1 MRLMSAA
8 AFRDG
13 LDALRTGAMA
23 ALRSLAA
30 FLRRWDKD
38 ALARAEGEARRA
50 ERRLTDAIDILPEGL
65 VFLDGEGR
73 YILWNKRYAEM
84 YHRSADLFAPGRK
97 LADTLRIGVAR
108 GDYPDAVGREEAW
121 IADRLALLKNPGV
134 RHEQKLSDGRWVM
147 IEERATSDG
156 GIIGLRVDITEMREQ
171 ADTLRK
177 ALVRAEAANRSK
189 SDFLANMSHE
199 IRTPLNGV
207 LGLADV
213 LAHSRLD
220 VDQQGIVKTIIASA
234 NTLDA
239 LLSDLLDFARLES
252 GRMELAPE
260 PFGLR
265 AMVEDTAAMFAP
277 EMAAKGLTLDLQVA
291 DDVEAEVSGDE
302 GRLRQ
307 ILTNL
312 LSNAVKFTAEGGVS
326 VRLRAE
332 GRGETRRQVIE
343 VADTG
348 IGFDPDDAERLFRR
362 FEQAD
367 SSITRRFGGTGL
379 GLAICRQLTGLMGGT
394 ITARSRPGR
403 GATFTVELPLP
414 GVVRA
419 AAPAPPAPV
428 SAQGLRI
435 LVAEDNP
442 TNRKVA
448 ELMLGSLGAEV
459 ECVENGQEA
468 VEALRIGG
476 YDVAFIDLQ
485 MPVMDGL
492 TAIRTVRAEEA
503 AGGLKRMP
511 LIVLSANVM
520 PEHLAATKAAGADI
534 HIGKPVRALELL
546 SAIVTV
552 MAPPDLD
559 AELVRAG

>member
-1 MRLMSAA
+1 MRLISAEGWRARMSRARSAMSGAA
-8 AFRDG
+8 KAF
-13 LDALRTGAMA
+13 
-23 ALRSLAA
+23 AA

-50 ERRLTDAIDILPEGL
+50 ERRLHDAIDILPEGL

-84 YHRSADLFAPGRK
+84 YHRSADLFAPGRR

-108 GDYPDAVGREEAW
+108 GDYPDAVGREDDW
-121 IADRLALLKNPGV
+121 IADRLALLQNPGM

-156 GIIGLRVDITEMREQ
+156 GIIGLRVDITDMKEQ
-171 ADTLRK
+171 AETLRR

-213 LAHSRLD
+213 LAQSRLESGQHD
-220 VDQQGIVKTIIASA
+220 IVRTIIASA

-252 GRMELAPE
+252 GRVELSVA

-265 AMVEDTAAMFAP
+265 RMVEQTAALFAP
-277 EMAAKGLTLDLQVA
+277 EIALKGLILELGVSA
-291 DDVEAEVSGDE
+291 DADFEVLGDE
-302 GRLRQ
+302 ARLRQ

-312 LSNAVKFTAEGGVS
+312 LSNAVKFTTEGTIS

-332 GRGETRRQVIE
+332 GSGATRLQAIE

-348 IGFDPDDAERLFRR
+348 IGFDPDEAERLFRR

-367 SSITRRFGGTGL
+367 SSITRRYGGTGL
-379 GLAICRQLTGLMGGT
+379 GLAICRQLTDLMGGT
-394 ITARSRPGR
+394 IVARTRPGR
-403 GATFTVELPLP
+403 GASFTVELPLP
-414 GVVRA
+414 EVARA
-419 AAPAPPAPV
+419 A
-428 SAQGLRI
+428 SA
-435 LVAEDNP
+435 
-442 TNRKVA
+442 
-448 ELMLGSLGAEV
+448 
-459 ECVENGQEA
+459 
-468 VEALRIGG
+468 
-476 YDVAFIDLQ
+476 
-485 MPVMDGL
+485 
-492 TAIRTVRAEEA
+492 
-503 AGGLKRMP
+503 
-511 LIVLSANVM
+511 
-520 PEHLAATKAAGADI
+520 
-534 HIGKPVRALELL
+534 
-546 SAIVTV
+546 
-552 MAPPDLD
+552 
-559 AELVRAG
+559 